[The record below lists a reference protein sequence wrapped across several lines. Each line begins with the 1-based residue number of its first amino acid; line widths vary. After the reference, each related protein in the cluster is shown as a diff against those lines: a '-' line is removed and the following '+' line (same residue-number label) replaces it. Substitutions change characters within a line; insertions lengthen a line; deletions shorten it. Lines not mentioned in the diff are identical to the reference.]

1 MLTFKLLRAALA
13 ATLVIAGAVQPAA
26 AQQSADTEASDR
38 AAFEEGLRQSPGGAL
53 IEAMR
58 RHYPDEANPLL
69 ERTFQQIHHNP
80 DDLPAALATLRRD
93 MQVFLGGRASDLAS
107 APTPRLLDVARRR
120 LAAARL
126 LQQEDPELCAEWALG
141 SIRNAARL
149 SPAGLAQITELAV
162 AMVEAAGAGKAT
174 PVRRA
179 SEPAPAVLTAW
190 LNHLRAADG
199 QPDTMALIGNPS
211 RFASVLPARR
221 CQLTVA
227 MYDAVMRMGE
237 ADAGDMMALFLAT
250 EMRQIAR

>member
-1 MLTFKLLRAALA
+1 MLTFKLLRVALAAALA
-13 ATLVIAGAVQPAA
+13 IAGAAQPAA

-38 AAFEEGLRQSPGGAL
+38 AAFEEGLRQSPGAGL

-69 ERTFQQIHHNP
+69 ERTFQQIRRNP
-80 DDLPAALATLRRD
+80 DDLSAALATLRRD
-93 MQVFLGGRASDLAS
+93 MQAFLGGRASDFAS

-126 LQQEDPELCAEWALG
+126 LQQQDPELCAEWALG
-141 SIRNAARL
+141 SIRDASRL
-149 SPAGLAQITELAV
+149 SPAGLAQINDLAV

-179 SEPAPAVLTAW
+179 NEPAPAVLTAW

-199 QPDTMALIGNPS
+199 QPDTMALISNPS
-211 RFASVLPARR
+211 RFASVPAARR
-221 CQLTVA
+221 CQLTIA
-227 MYDAVMRMGE
+227 MYDAVMRMPE